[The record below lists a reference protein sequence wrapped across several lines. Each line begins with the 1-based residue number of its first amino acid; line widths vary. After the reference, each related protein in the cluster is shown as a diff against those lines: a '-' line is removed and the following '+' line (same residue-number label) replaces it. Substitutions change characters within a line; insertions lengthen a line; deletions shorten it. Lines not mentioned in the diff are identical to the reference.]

1 MFPLSMLK
9 LLLPEQLI
17 QRLIQGLTDSKAEA
31 EGWIVF
37 PCLNQ
42 ANGLAC
48 HPDGI
53 CKDPLGH
60 IMFDPGHFNLRFF
73 RHMIFLSC
81 FIALLYTIF
90 SILQYIS
97 YIL

>member
-37 PCLNQ
+37 PCLGSGQ
-42 ANGLAC
+42 WSGVSPRW
-48 HPDGI
+48 HPAGS
-53 CKDPLGH
+53 
-60 IMFDPGHFNLRFF
+60 PG
-73 RHMIFLSC
+73 
-81 FIALLYTIF
+81 
-90 SILQYIS
+90 S
-97 YIL
+97 YHARPGPF